1 MYGHSFHGLAGSVTG
16 TALAEGDAG
25 TAQTIAAMRGLIDA
39 GKRDPTIHEL
49 AARIIRGAGVA
60 PFDWRGE
67 VTALFAWVRGNV
79 RFTRDVYGDE
89 ALHTAPE
96 IVRLGIGDCDDFTVL
111 LCSLLETVGHR
122 TRIVTISSNASD
134 PESFSHVFPEVELD
148 GQWVPVDAG
157 RKRAAVGKGPE
168 RYFRRREW
176 DTTSSQYQ
184 DVQGMGAIGFDRA
197 MGATTMNRS
206 GLRGLAFAPLPAGLP
221 GAQRAINRQA
231 PQLRAAQR
239 MLGLGH
245 YGARAVRRNRF
256 SGYGLGQDSTDTS
269 GSGFDW
275 STFETELPSLITAG
289 TTGTANI
296 IKASNAPQVAA
307 ATNPFL
313 NPAYASAYNAAG
325 MSSLFAN
332 PTLLLI
338 GGGLLLVMLMR
349 SKD

>member
-25 TAQTIAAMRGLIDA
+25 TAQTIAAMRRLIDV
-39 GKRDPTIHEL
+39 GKRDPYIHEL
-49 AARIIRGAGVA
+49 AARIVRGAGVA

-111 LCSLLETVGHR
+111 ICSLLETIGHR

-134 PESFSHVFPEVELD
+134 PESFSHVFPEVDLD
-148 GQWVPVDAG
+148 GRWIPVDAG
-157 RKRAAVGKGPE
+157 RKRPAVGKGPE
-168 RYFRRREW
+168 HYFRRREW

-184 DVQGMGAIGFDRA
+184 DVQGVTAIGFAASGRA
-197 MGATTMNRS
+197 MGEMMNRS
-206 GLRGLAFAPLPAGLP
+206 GLRGLAFASVPNGLP
-221 GAQRAINRQA
+221 GAFRPTQA

-245 YGARAVRRNRF
+245 YGSRAVSRNTF
-256 SGYGLGQDSTDTS
+256 SGYGRLGDDTS

-275 STFETELPSLITAG
+275 GALTNLVAAG

-313 NPAYASAYNAAG
+313 NPAYAAAYSG
-325 MSSLFAN
+325 SSVSSLFSN

-338 GGGLLLVMLMR
+338 GGGLLLVVLMR
-349 SKD
+349 GKD